1 MNEYIE
7 LLTKIKDTVIS
18 PTTTDGIF
26 ETIRN
31 MFVIGIIMALVSGML
46 VVMLEEKKNVNNFL
60 VNVKGVSSLVFL
72 IGVAVVTVALMSAII
87 HPDSNS
93 TELSDESTVAISNY
107 LAEMND
113 QEYSRLEKLVKL
125 YGNNLSSN
133 DKTIKQI
140 NKYLKETIGK

>member
-18 PTTTDGIF
+18 PITTNGTF

-46 VVMLEEKKNVNNFL
+46 FVILEEKRNVSSFL

-72 IGVAVVTVALMSAII
+72 IGIAVVTVALMSAII

-93 TELSDESTVAISNY
+93 TRLSDESTVAVSNY
-107 LAEMND
+107 LAKMND

-133 DKTIKQI
+133 DKTIKQV
-140 NKYLKETIGK
+140 NKHLVETIGK

>member
-26 ETIRN
+26 EIIRN

-46 VVMLEEKKNVNNFL
+46 FVILEEKRNVSNFL
-60 VNVKGVSSLVFL
+60 VNVKGTSSLVFL
-72 IGVAVVTVALMSAII
+72 TGIAVVIVALMSAVI
-87 HPDSNS
+87 HSNS
-93 TELSDESTVAISNY
+93 NPTELSDESTVAISNY
-107 LAEMND
+107 VAEMND

-125 YGNNLSSN
+125 YGNQLN
-133 DKTIKQI
+133 DKDRVIRQI
-140 NKYLKETIGK
+140 NKHLVETIGK

>member
-18 PTTTDGIF
+18 PITTDGTF

-46 VVMLEEKKNVNNFL
+46 FVILEEKRNVSSFL

-72 IGVAVVTVALMSAII
+72 IGIAVVTVALMSAII

-93 TELSDESTVAISNY
+93 TRLSDESTVAVSNY
-107 LAEMND
+107 LVKMND

-133 DKTIKQI
+133 DKTIKQV
-140 NKYLKETIGK
+140 NKHLVETIGK

>member
-18 PTTTDGIF
+18 PITTDGTF

-46 VVMLEEKKNVNNFL
+46 FVILEEKRNVSSFL
-60 VNVKGVSSLVFL
+60 VNVKGISSLVFL
-72 IGVAVVTVALMSAII
+72 IGIAVVTVALMSAII
-87 HPDSNS
+87 QPDSNS
-93 TELSDESTVAISNY
+93 TRLSDESTVAVSNY
-107 LAEMND
+107 LAKMND

-133 DKTIKQI
+133 DKTIKQV
-140 NKYLKETIGK
+140 NKHLVETIGK

>member
-7 LLTKIKDTVIS
+7 LLTKIKDAVIS
-18 PTTTDGIF
+18 PTTTDGTF
-26 ETIRN
+26 ETIRS
-31 MFVIGIIMALVSGML
+31 MFVIGIITALVSGML
-46 VVMLEEKKNVNNFL
+46 FVILEEKRNVSSFL

-72 IGVAVVTVALMSAII
+72 IGIAVVTVALMSAII

-93 TELSDESTVAISNY
+93 TRLSDESTVAVSNY
-107 LAEMND
+107 LAKMND

-133 DKTIKQI
+133 DKTIEQV
-140 NKYLKETIGK
+140 NKHLVETIGK

>member
-18 PTTTDGIF
+18 PITTDGTF

-31 MFVIGIIMALVSGML
+31 MFVIGIIMALVSGIL
-46 VVMLEEKKNVNNFL
+46 FVILEEKRNVSSFL

-72 IGVAVVTVALMSAII
+72 IGIAVVTVALMSAII

-93 TELSDESTVAISNY
+93 TRLSDESTVAVSNY
-107 LAEMND
+107 LAKMND

-133 DKTIKQI
+133 DKTIKQV
-140 NKYLKETIGK
+140 NKHLVETIGK

>member
-18 PTTTDGIF
+18 PITTDGTF

-46 VVMLEEKKNVNNFL
+46 FVILEEKRNVSSFL

-72 IGVAVVTVALMSAII
+72 IGIAVVTVALMSAII

-93 TELSDESTVAISNY
+93 TGLSDESTVAVSKY
-107 LAEMND
+107 LAKMND

-133 DKTIKQI
+133 DKTIKQV
-140 NKYLKETIGK
+140 NKHLVETIGK

>member
-18 PTTTDGIF
+18 PITTDGTF

-46 VVMLEEKKNVNNFL
+46 FVILEEKRNVSSFL

-72 IGVAVVTVALMSAII
+72 IGIAVVTVALMSAII

-93 TELSDESTVAISNY
+93 TRLSDESTVAVSNY
-107 LAEMND
+107 LAKMND

-133 DKTIKQI
+133 DKTLKQV
-140 NKYLKETIGK
+140 NKHLVETIGK

>member
-7 LLTKIKDTVIS
+7 LLTKIKDAVIS
-18 PTTTDGIF
+18 PITTDGTF

-46 VVMLEEKKNVNNFL
+46 FVILEEKRNVSSFL

-72 IGVAVVTVALMSAII
+72 IGIAVVTVALMSAII

-93 TELSDESTVAISNY
+93 TRLSDESTVAISNY
-107 LAEMND
+107 LAKMND

-133 DKTIKQI
+133 DKTIKQV
-140 NKYLKETIGK
+140 NKHLVETIGK

>member
-18 PTTTDGIF
+18 PITTDGTF

-46 VVMLEEKKNVNNFL
+46 FVILEEKRNVSSFL

-72 IGVAVVTVALMSAII
+72 IGIAVVTVALMSAII

-93 TELSDESTVAISNY
+93 TRLSDESTVAVSNY
-107 LAEMND
+107 LAKMNN

-133 DKTIKQI
+133 DKTIKQV
-140 NKYLKETIGK
+140 NKHLVETIGK

>member
-18 PTTTDGIF
+18 PITTDGTF

-46 VVMLEEKKNVNNFL
+46 FVILEEKRNVSSFL

-72 IGVAVVTVALMSAII
+72 IGIAVVTVALMSAII

-93 TELSDESTVAISNY
+93 TRLSDESTVAVSNY
-107 LAEMND
+107 LAKMND

-133 DKTIKQI
+133 DKIIKQV
-140 NKYLKETIGK
+140 NKHLVETIGK

>member
-7 LLTKIKDTVIS
+7 LLTKIKDAVIS
-18 PTTTDGIF
+18 PTTTDGTF
-26 ETIRN
+26 ETIRS
-31 MFVIGIIMALVSGML
+31 MFVIGIITALVSGML
-46 VVMLEEKKNVNNFL
+46 FVILEEKRNVSSFL

-72 IGVAVVTVALMSAII
+72 IGIAVVTVALMSAII

-93 TELSDESTVAISNY
+93 TRLSDESTVAVSNY
-107 LAEMND
+107 LAKMND

-133 DKTIKQI
+133 DKTIKQV
-140 NKYLKETIGK
+140 NKHLVETIGK

>member
-18 PTTTDGIF
+18 PITTDGTF

-31 MFVIGIIMALVSGML
+31 MFVIGIIMALVLGML
-46 VVMLEEKKNVNNFL
+46 FVILEEKRNVSSFL

-72 IGVAVVTVALMSAII
+72 IGIAVVTVALMSAII

-93 TELSDESTVAISNY
+93 TRLSDESTVAVSNY
-107 LAEMND
+107 LAKMND

-133 DKTIKQI
+133 DKTIKQV
-140 NKYLKETIGK
+140 NKHLVETIGK

>member
-18 PTTTDGIF
+18 PITTDGTF

-31 MFVIGIIMALVSGML
+31 MFVVGITMALVSGML
-46 VVMLEEKKNVNNFL
+46 FVILEEKRNVSSFL

-72 IGVAVVTVALMSAII
+72 IGIAVVTVALMSAII

-93 TELSDESTVAISNY
+93 TRLSDESTVAVSNY
-107 LAEMND
+107 LAKMND

-133 DKTIKQI
+133 DKTIKQV
-140 NKYLKETIGK
+140 NKHLVETIGK

>member
-18 PTTTDGIF
+18 PITTDGTF

-46 VVMLEEKKNVNNFL
+46 FVILEEKRNVSSFL

-72 IGVAVVTVALMSAII
+72 IGIAVVTVALMSAII

-93 TELSDESTVAISNY
+93 TRLSDESTVAVSNY
-107 LAEMND
+107 LAKMND

-133 DKTIKQI
+133 DKTIKQV
-140 NKYLKETIGK
+140 NKHLVETIGK

>member
-18 PTTTDGIF
+18 PITTDGTF

-46 VVMLEEKKNVNNFL
+46 FVILEEKRNVSSFL

-72 IGVAVVTVALMSAII
+72 IGIAVVTVALMSAII

-93 TELSDESTVAISNY
+93 TRLSDESTVAISNY
-107 LAEMND
+107 LAKMND

-133 DKTIKQI
+133 DKTIKQV
-140 NKYLKETIGK
+140 NKHLVETIGK

>member
-7 LLTKIKDTVIS
+7 LLTKIKDAVIS

-26 ETIRN
+26 ETIRS
-31 MFVIGIIMALVSGML
+31 MFVIGIITALVSGML
-46 VVMLEEKKNVNNFL
+46 FVILEENRNVSSFL

-72 IGVAVVTVALMSAII
+72 IGIAVVTVALMSAII

-93 TELSDESTVAISNY
+93 TRLSDESTVAVSNY
-107 LAEMND
+107 LAKMND

-133 DKTIKQI
+133 DKTIKQV
-140 NKYLKETIGK
+140 NKHLVETIGK

>member
-7 LLTKIKDTVIS
+7 LLTKIKDTVIF
-18 PTTTDGIF
+18 PITTDGTF

-46 VVMLEEKKNVNNFL
+46 FVILEEKRNVSSFL

-72 IGVAVVTVALMSAII
+72 IGIAVVTVALMSAII

-93 TELSDESTVAISNY
+93 TRLSDESTVAVSNY
-107 LAEMND
+107 LAKMND

-133 DKTIKQI
+133 DKTIKQV
-140 NKYLKETIGK
+140 NKHLVETIGK

>member
-18 PTTTDGIF
+18 PITTDGTF

-46 VVMLEEKKNVNNFL
+46 FVILEEKRNVSSFL

-72 IGVAVVTVALMSAII
+72 IGIAVVTVALMSAII

-93 TELSDESTVAISNY
+93 TRLSDESTVAVSNY

-133 DKTIKQI
+133 DKTIKQV
-140 NKYLKETIGK
+140 NKHLVETIGK

>member
-7 LLTKIKDTVIS
+7 LLTKIKDAVIS
-18 PTTTDGIF
+18 PTTTDGTF
-26 ETIRN
+26 ETIRS
-31 MFVIGIIMALVSGML
+31 MFVIGIITALVSGML
-46 VVMLEEKKNVNNFL
+46 FVMLEEKSNANNFL

-72 IGVAVVTVALMSAII
+72 TGIAVVIVVLMSAII

-93 TELSDESTVAISNY
+93 TRLSDESTVAVSNY
-107 LAEMND
+107 LAKMND

-133 DKTIKQI
+133 DKTIKQV
-140 NKYLKETIGK
+140 NKHLVETIGK

>member
-1 MNEYIE
+1 MNDYIE

-18 PTTTDGIF
+18 PITTDGTF

-46 VVMLEEKKNVNNFL
+46 FVILEEKRNVSSFL

-72 IGVAVVTVALMSAII
+72 IGIAVVTVALMSAII

-93 TELSDESTVAISNY
+93 TRLSDESTVAVSNY
-107 LAEMND
+107 LAKMND

-133 DKTIKQI
+133 DKTIKQV
-140 NKYLKETIGK
+140 NKHLVETIGK

>member
-18 PTTTDGIF
+18 PITTDGTF

-46 VVMLEEKKNVNNFL
+46 FEILEEKRNVSSFL

-72 IGVAVVTVALMSAII
+72 IGIAVVTVALMSAII

-93 TELSDESTVAISNY
+93 TRLSDESTVAVSNY
-107 LAEMND
+107 LAKMND

-133 DKTIKQI
+133 DKTIKQV
-140 NKYLKETIGK
+140 NKHLVETIGK

>member
-18 PTTTDGIF
+18 PITTDGTF

-46 VVMLEEKKNVNNFL
+46 FVILEEKRNVSSFL

-72 IGVAVVTVALMSAII
+72 IGISVVTVALMSAII

-93 TELSDESTVAISNY
+93 TRLSDESTVAVSNY
-107 LAEMND
+107 LAKMND

-133 DKTIKQI
+133 DKTIKQV
-140 NKYLKETIGK
+140 NKHLVETIGK

>member
-18 PTTTDGIF
+18 PITTDGTF

-46 VVMLEEKKNVNNFL
+46 FVILEEKRNVSSFL

-72 IGVAVVTVALMSAII
+72 IGIAVVTVALMSAII

-93 TELSDESTVAISNY
+93 TRLSDESTVAVSNY
-107 LAEMND
+107 LAKMND

-133 DKTIKQI
+133 DETIKQV
-140 NKYLKETIGK
+140 NKHLVETIGK